1 MKTQIFRKL
10 QRSPRLTRK
19 DLLLTLLPVLLWALA
34 IYARPYV
41 ISPYCAQRPNL
52 CTSSNVNFVDQS
64 SLGLERSDADGF
76 SYFTQNLS
84 GIFAFTVPG
93 LWNGTLVMIGRISPF
108 VALTQTAVDLT
119 IIAQTSAWNGL
130 FTESA
135 HLLSQRP
142 RPFVYNRPE
151 EGKNF
156 SNYTSFYSG
165 HTSFSAASTTALF
178 LTLLGRHAP
187 TPLLILVATLAQ
199 TLILSTAFF
208 RILAGRHFIT
218 DVLAGALAG
227 ALIALIIALIHRSSE
242 KRHLD
247 C

>member
-10 QRSPRLTRK
+10 QRSPQLTRK
-19 DLLLTLLPVLLWALA
+19 DLLMTFIPILFWTLA

-41 ISPYCAQRPNL
+41 ISPYCAEQPDL
-52 CTSSNVNFVDQS
+52 CVPSKVNFVDQS
-64 SLGLERSDADGF
+64 GLGLERSDADGF

-84 GIFAFTVPG
+84 GILAFTVPG
-93 LWNGTLVMIGRISPF
+93 FWNGTLLILGKISPF

-130 FTESA
+130 LTESA

-187 TPLLILVATLAQ
+187 SPVLILVAIVAQ

-218 DVLAGALAG
+218 DVLAGALVG
-227 ALIALIIALIHRSSE
+227 ALIALIIAFLHRASK